1 MDDRPGHSFFEPAG
15 PIEVLATQDEEA
27 HRSTAPH
34 SAASSAHDRHSA
46 ALAGTHA
53 AASSEHSLHSA
64 PTLAIVPHS
73 SSSIPSFARS
83 FEAPPRRSPFS
94 QPTVADLFAAVHR
107 LEDCVHTLTVNQR
120 NMSLQLGHLH
130 TSFAELQQHTINLE
144 QRLIRQREMQDELDS
159 NAYSAHTRVAD
170 LQGMLRN
177 QTAALEALQHHM
189 AGQSSNLEQRISRL
203 RTAQEEL
210 DNTAHN
216 AHERISDAQSNV
228 RNKALHWTDCKTR

>member
-1 MDDRPGHSFFEPAG
+1 MPLWTTALAIVSLSPQV
-15 PIEVLATQDEEA
+15 PIEVLATQDEKE
-27 HRSTAPH
+27 HRSIAPH

-53 AASSEHSLHSA
+53 AASSEHRLHSA

-94 QPTVADLFAAVHR
+94 QPTVTGLFAAVHH
-107 LEDCVHTLTVNQR
+107 LEDCVYTLTVNQR
-120 NMSLQLGHLH
+120 NMSPLQLGHLH
-130 TSFAELQQHTINLE
+130 TSFAELQRHTSNLE

-177 QTAALEALQHHM
+177 QSAALEALQHDM

-216 AHERISDAQSNV
+216 AHERF
-228 RNKALHWTDCKTR
+228 